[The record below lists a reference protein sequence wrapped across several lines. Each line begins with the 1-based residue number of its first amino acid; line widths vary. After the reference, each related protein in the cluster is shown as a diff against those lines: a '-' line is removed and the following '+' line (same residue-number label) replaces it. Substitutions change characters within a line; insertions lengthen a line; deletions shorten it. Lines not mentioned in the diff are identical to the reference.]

1 MLKFDEGTR
10 TRIFARMTLDF
21 DPTGSTVELQV
32 DDEWYDATWLGS
44 PVRLGEKWTQT
55 ARTDGYFAGP
65 DVETPDSAVVLSD
78 GLPRHRT
85 KTRITLDQDVIVA
98 NSTVIEVS

>member
-10 TRIFARMTLDF
+10 SRILAKMTLDF

-32 DDEWYDATWLGS
+32 DDEWHAATWLGS
-44 PVRLGEKWTQT
+44 PVHQSGKWTQT
-55 ARTDGYFAGP
+55 ARTNEYFAGP
-65 DVETPDSAVVLSD
+65 DVDPLDGAVELSD

-85 KTRITLDQDVIVA
+85 KTRVTLGGDIIVA
-98 NSTVIEVS
+98 NSTIIEVS